1 MNESVTRVPADKV
14 GRVVQD
20 FEDAGARPG
29 GDTRDDDGTFTVSR
43 DD

>member
-20 FEDAGARPG
+20 FVDDGARTVVV
-29 GDTRDDDGTFTVSR
+29 TRDDDGTFTVSR